1 MNFFKY
7 DKTSGLVTLD
17 VDEILLVKELNSLL
31 EEERNKSKSD
41 NTGIRKERAFKEL
54 TYIFL
59 FFDWDSPY
67 AQFAEQDRHEE
78 AFNDSKLTKD
88 EFDDPVFRE
97 ACRKYDSLQ
106 NSSLEIRLLQA
117 AMKAIDGQIY
127 YLEHIDLQERD
138 SVTGKPIFK
147 SKDLIAEIKGCK
159 DLITSLQD
167 LKAQVKKGLQAE
179 STIRG
184 DVKTGLFD

>member
-41 NTGIRKERAFKEL
+41 KTGVRKERAFKEL